1 MAEAELHATA
11 HEEDEHGEHDQE
23 EEVRGTLLARMASGG
38 AQPLAEERRDVRVEA
53 GKTRSA
59 VDRVVLA

>member
-38 AQPLAEERRDVRVEA
+38 AQPLARRSSAMSAWKRERRGA
-53 GKTRSA
+53 RSTE
-59 VDRVVLA
+59 LS